1 MKREKGKFEENM
13 VMVEPITVNLVEE
26 EREESEGENPVL
38 KLQLVM
44 ATNSI
49 NHEYARMEF
58 EDTFD
63 QDRQEELL
71 DYMSNCRDQYLEARS
86 SLVNYDPLAVADFEA
101 DLLQQK
107 MKTLNRFSA

>member
-1 MKREKGKFEENM
+1 
-13 VMVEPITVNLVEE
+13 MVEPLAVTAVENSGGGE
-26 EREESEGENPVL
+26 EENPVL

-58 EDTFD
+58 EDTVD
-63 QDRQEELL
+63 SERQEELL
-71 DYMSNCRDQYLEARS
+71 EYMSNCRQQYFDARE
-86 SLVNYDPLAVADFEA
+86 SLVNYDQHALQEFET

-107 MKTLNRFSA
+107 FKTLNRFSA

>member
-1 MKREKGKFEENM
+1 M
-13 VMVEPITVNLVEE
+13 VMVEPLTVSLVEE
-26 EREESEGENPVL
+26 EGTEAGGENPVL
-38 KLQLVM
+38 KLQLQM

-71 DYMSNCRDQYLEARS
+71 DYMANCRDQYLQARE
-86 SLVNYDPLAVADFEA
+86 SLVNYDPVAVAEFEA